1 MQPASPA
8 LYSVIPAKED
18 VKVSDFTDFAG
29 PDLIR
34 RRRSLGIA
42 RPVAA
47 ERQANLT
54 LGGGVSNL

>member
-1 MQPASPA
+1 MRWTLPLA
-8 LYSVIPAKED
+8 LDSRFRGREGIGL
-18 VKVSDFTDFAG
+18 TDFAG

>member
-1 MQPASPA
+1 LWPW
-8 LYSVIPAKED
+8 IPAFED